1 MDASKLI
8 ASFALSVL
16 ILHSVAA
23 QPADEADLPKSGKD
37 EILEEIVVI
46 GERSTYSLRQMIIRA
61 EDRIYD
67 LFNTLNDDK
76 YYDIYCYME
85 APINSH
91 IKRRACRPR
100 FVDLATADE
109 ARSFMDGT
117 PGVDIH
123 ARIAQDNAILRRKIA
138 VIMKENPEFLDAV
151 IKYAELKSEV
161 RKEINHRFGKD
172 E

>member
-8 ASFALSVL
+8 VSFALSVL
-16 ILHSVAA
+16 TLHSVAA
-23 QPADEADLPKSGKD
+23 QPADKADLPEAGKD

-46 GERSTYSLRQMIIRA
+46 GDRSTYTLRQMIIRA

-76 YYDIYCYME
+76 KYDIFCYME

-91 IKRRACRPR
+91 IKRRYCRPK
-100 FVDLATADE
+100 FVDEATADE

-117 PGVDIH
+117 PGVDIY
-123 ARIAQDNAILRRKIA
+123 ARIAQDNAVLRKKIA
-138 VIMKENPEFLDAV
+138 VIMNENPEFLEAV